1 MSENLKEWIKDLL
14 FAAVLAFIIL
24 LFIMPTVVKESSM
37 ENTLIENDYL
47 IVMNAYHVGKELLS
61 LGDTVEH
68 TVISYVNAV
77 LAEEIAVIEHVK
89 HTHAELEL
97 LLAGVASRHIERQ
110 TLSLEAVVESFSLV
124 LKADELFLVHF
135 R

>member
-1 MSENLKEWIKDLL
+1 MDRPRCTAENALIEG
-14 FAAVLAFIIL
+14 
-24 LFIMPTVVKESSM
+24 
-37 ENTLIENDYL
+37 TLNSPVHSVEAGVAENDYL
-47 IVMNAYHVGKELLS
+47 IVMNAYHIREKLLS

-97 LLAGVASRHIERQ
+97 LLAGIS
-110 TLSLEAVVESFSLV
+110 S
-124 LKADELFLVHF
+124 
-135 R
+135 